1 MALLNSEEGVKME
14 EKKRATEAAP
24 TQHHKDTKIPPNAQ
38 GKGDI
43 VSLLEAEQ
51 QEFKAEIEEADLTN
65 GWNKVFS
72 WEIDSRV
79 DYPAPNHLAKCG
91 KIGFFPTGNV
101 HSISAKS
108 KQGKT
113 FLVTIFTSVILGHR
127 FANIEPLKTDAKVLI
142 FDTEQ
147 DVSDVSI
154 VKKRVA
160 VLNGESI
167 KENSNRFKVIPI
179 RGMEM
184 DAILPFVERTI
195 AGLKPTAVFLDN
207 VADLAKN
214 FNDNIEADVLLKKL
228 MNIAGENEC
237 SIICVIHENPTGDTS
252 KMKGHIGTLLKQKL
266 ASSFTIKKDGA
277 IFKVT
282 QTDSRHGEI
291 EPFSFVL
298 DSHLIPVSAQDIIE
312 QKQADLRES
321 IKEKFVR
328 CFGGLSSLIQ
338 AELVL
343 RVQKEFNVK
352 SDKTARNKIDEGL
365 YYEIL
370 SVQENGR
377 SKYYSLIE

>member
-1 MALLNSEEGVKME
+1 MGVNVLQE
-14 EKKRATEAAP
+14 LT
-24 TQHHKDTKIPPNAQ
+24 
-38 GKGDI
+38 
-43 VSLLEAEQ
+43 AEQ
-51 QEFKAEIEEADLTN
+51 QEFRAEIEEADLTN

-127 FANIEPLKTDAKVLI
+127 FADIEPLKTDAKVLI

-160 VLNGESI
+160 ALNGESI

-277 IFKVT
+277 IFTVT

-291 EPFSFVL
+291 EPFSFIL
-298 DSHLIPVSAQDIIE
+298 DSHLIPVSAQEIIE
-312 QKQADLRES
+312 QKQAYYKME
-321 IKEKFVR
+321 IKEKFIR
-328 CFGGLSSLIQ
+328 CFNGFSSLKQ
-338 AELVL
+338 
-343 RVQKEFNVK
+343 
-352 SDKTARNKIDEGL
+352 SDLIRQMYDVFEISRGSNQTARKRIEDAISYG
-365 YYEIL
+365 IL
-370 SVQENGR
+370 NETENGR
-377 SKYYSLIE
+377 FKFYSIKS